1 MASSLDRLDNCID
14 ILNSTTIVGND
25 TLDALNYQTDK
36 IKLIKQKNNNMNPQ
50 INRSRYIIN
59 SMFRH
64 NKRNEVRISKQ
75 GLFLHNGSYPHCA
88 YSHKKGHLKAALNL

>member
-64 NKRNEVRISKQ
+64 NKRNEIIQYLILLLLAIIGIVLIVLIATK
-75 GLFLHNGSYPHCA
+75 
-88 YSHKKGHLKAALNL
+88 